1 MVLVGFGLG
10 LELRMRFVSRPC
22 TVARRSVELSR
33 PRSNQWPKREKKK
46 KCQQL
51 LVGMA
56 SMMLGWRLRIGGFGE
71 EPGRRNEGQQ
81 HTAPRGLLATG
92 RLRAH

>member
-10 LELRMRFVSRPC
+10 LELRMRFVSVLA
-22 TVARRSVELSR
+22 VARRSVELSR

-46 KCQQL
+46 KSQQL
-51 LVGMA
+51 VVGMA
-56 SMMLGWRLRIGGFGE
+56 SLMLGWRLRIGGFGE